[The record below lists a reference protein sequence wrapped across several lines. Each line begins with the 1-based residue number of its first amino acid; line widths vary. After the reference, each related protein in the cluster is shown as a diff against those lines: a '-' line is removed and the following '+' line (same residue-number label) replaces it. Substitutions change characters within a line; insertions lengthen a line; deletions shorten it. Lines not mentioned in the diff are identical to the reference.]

1 MAKLTDEKIICNNWR
16 TPFELSHGNE
26 TTTHHECIEFHA
38 RLASN
43 FPQILSFQ
51 EIGNTDSGMPIHLGI
66 VSADGEFDFERI
78 KVSGRPILFNNN
90 GIHPGEPEGVDVCM
104 ALVRDFCLDPESLRH
119 LADVV
124 FVYIPLYN
132 VDGALN
138 RQNTSRVNQVGPESF
153 GFRGSARN
161 LDLNRDFIKALSSNS
176 RVFNRVFTQWDPD
189 ILVDTHTSNGADYS
203 YVVTLIATQPD
214 KLGGRLGPYLRESM
228 LPDLFRQME
237 GRGYA
242 MCPYVNPV
250 REIPDDGIVG
260 FLDTPRFSTGY
271 AALHHCIGFMPETHM
286 LKTFRERYLGTKAFM
301 DSLIEFSVI
310 NGRKIRAL
318 RAQDRAEVVTAREW
332 TLIWELDTKQHSSLM
347 FRGYQAIY
355 EPSRLGQYMRLRY
368 DRNKPF
374 EKEIPFYDRYIP
386 ATNISPPFAYI
397 VPHAW
402 TEVIERLKLNGVDLR
417 PVGRECKVEVESYR
431 IIDFKKEETP
441 FEGLHLHNKVQV
453 VRENALISLCR
464 NDWVVPLGQARDRYI
479 LETLEPEAADSFFRW
494 AFFDPVLNRK
504 ETFSGYVFE
513 DEAERLLQV
522 EPGLREEFEAWKLA
536 NSNLV
541 NNEHAV
547 LHYIFTHRERYA
559 EPEWCRYPIY
569 RIVASHALQSL

>member
-1 MAKLTDEKIICNNWR
+1 
-16 TPFELSHGNE
+16 
-26 TTTHHECIEFHA
+26 
-38 RLASN
+38 
-43 FPQILSFQ
+43 
-51 EIGNTDSGMPIHLGI
+51 
-66 VSADGEFDFERI
+66 
-78 KVSGRPILFNNN
+78 
-90 GIHPGEPEGVDVCM
+90 
-104 ALVRDFCLDPESLRH
+104 
-119 LADVV
+119 
-124 FVYIPLYN
+124 
-132 VDGALN
+132 
-138 RQNTSRVNQVGPESF
+138 
-153 GFRGSARN
+153 
-161 LDLNRDFIKALSSNS
+161 
-176 RVFNRVFTQWDPD
+176 
-189 ILVDTHTSNGADYS
+189 
-203 YVVTLIATQPD
+203 
-214 KLGGRLGPYLRESM
+214 
-228 LPDLFRQME
+228 
-237 GRGYA
+237 
-242 MCPYVNPV
+242 
-250 REIPDDGIVG
+250 
-260 FLDTPRFSTGY
+260 
-271 AALHHCIGFMPETHM
+271 
-286 LKTFRERYLGTKAFM
+286 M

-547 LHYIFTHRERYA
+547 LHYIFTHCERYA